1 MASNIDGSVII
12 DVNLNVKDAEKEL
25 SRLKGKVL
33 RLEDSLHEKQFKK
46 SALEESL
53 SKANTELE
61 ALKNSA
67 VITGR
72 KLQFSPDAIER
83 MTQLN
88 AEIPKIEA
96 EIRKCDQAI
105 ADTNLKLDV
114 SKLRYGEIAEEANR
128 LRREEE
134 ARANEKSKPGK
145 GSISSYDDRDWEKE
159 ALDRRARA
167 DEMYQKI
174 LQKLKAE
181 YQSVYSELA
190 PIIQS
195 TKKLLSSA
203 LEPVYGKMSPAVE
216 RIKSMLS
223 SFTASVGEKLGV
235 DLRAELEYGKKN
247 LEIGFGGMKDF
258 ILDTLDQIVLKVME
272 AKDSLSYGFGGL
284 LERVKSIPSTLKS
297 AFSGNEEEGGEGGG
311 ILSGLSS
318 VLAVISP
325 KIAAILKVLEVVKSV
340 LNTVK
345 TAFDKVKNAAV
356 AASKEILSMSSVAGS
371 AIVNFGKKTASVFG
385 EEWKNVL
392 GFVKNMNAIT
402 KLTDMLSKKFRYFSR
417 MLKRTFMTFTIMK
430 GLRAIRKQITTYLSV
445 NAELSTSLS
454 RLKGVFL
461 TAFQPIY
468 DAALPALIS
477 LINVITKAVAVLNEF
492 TAVLFGTTAKKAQQ
506 NASALHQQTK
516 EMNAA
521 GSAAEEA
528 AKSFAG
534 FDEINQLDT
543 SKKGGGGGGG
553 ASTEL
558 GPSFDYEY
566 EDTVFD
572 SWGEAFSAFL
582 DKLLDGIPK
591 LRAKLL
597 DFAKWLN
604 DFAQKL
610 YDMFTFPGVKEKVEQ
625 LGRDLADALNELVN
639 AIEWNLLGKALG
651 AGLNL
656 ALQFLTEF
664 LYEFDWIN
672 LGRKLAEFVNG
683 LVSEIDWYDFG
694 RLLWA
699 GFKISLETLAGFL
712 LGLDMPQLAEA
723 ASNIIKGFFDS
734 MTETIEK
741 IPWGD
746 IGKKI
751 AEFLTNLDWYGML
764 SSVTSAI
771 AAGIKAAVSA
781 LSGFLSGIVPEID
794 RIAKEIVTALI
805 EFFRDKVE
813 WKDLANTIGDGIKA
827 ALRFI
832 VELLDPE
839 LFAEIGKAIGDF
851 LVGLDWP
858 RIIGGLANVLAAA
871 IGAAVAAVKGFLS
884 AVKPH
889 LKEIAE
895 GIAQKINEF
904 VEKVEWGDLGK
915 TIHDGIDAALDF
927 LLTIL
932 DNLNWD
938 EIGQAVVDFLTEL
951 QWGDLLAKWGS
962 VVGKAIG
969 GALKG
974 IDLSDALSLG
984 GDIIA
989 GMLKGMINKF
999 NESGGPMGWLK
1010 RHVFSPFISSFASL
1024 FNMHSP
1030 SKVMAEQGGFII
1042 AGLLQ
1047 GISETWRSIPDFF
1060 REKVDELKQSLSEAW
1075 ENIKSTAKEKWDAIK
1090 ENLVTKFNEI
1100 HEKAGEKFGEIKE
1113 KIGETWESVKGSAK
1127 GKWEEIKNTLSDK
1140 FEEILKNA
1148 KRTWNDS
1155 KSWWKGEPEE
1165 AFKKEKWKRK
1175 GQDVADGLSEGLD
1188 SGLSKVK
1195 GWSRTVRDEINSA
1208 IAASREFT
1216 KIKPTYHAPTYN
1228 PWAQSSYSAYASAP
1242 DISTFQI
1249 PRLAQGA
1256 VIPANREFLAVLGDQ
1271 KRGTNVEAPLATIEQ
1286 ALENVLSRRG
1296 NGGGATQ
1303 VTVNFTGSLS
1313 QLARL
1318 LQPEIS
1324 VETQRIGTRLVNNR
1338 A

>member
-1 MASNIDGSVII
+1 MGANTDGSVII
-12 DVNLNVKDAEKEL
+12 DVNLDIKKADRELGKLKEKIENTEKTIADLQQKRNQAAEKEIFKAAELDAEK
-25 SRLKGKVL
+25 
-33 RLEDSLHEKQFKK
+33 
-46 SALEESL
+46 A
-53 SKANTELE
+53 
-61 ALKNSA
+61 
-67 VITGR
+67 
-72 KLQFSPDAIER
+72 KLQEIKDHLQDLRMMSKDKSYSLDAREQFLAYIPSVKQELQDQQTRVRILQTEYNQVADSVEKYDQKIAKATSDIEAQKER
-83 MTQLN
+83 AGGLQQN
-88 AEIPKIEA
+88 IEA
-96 EIRKCDQAI
+96 ENDRLQK
-105 ADTNLKLDV
+105 
-114 SKLRYGEIAEEANR
+114 IAEQAKVANR
-128 LRREEE
+128 HVVQLNQELSALQERQKELSAAGVGFGYQEYDKNARRIAE
-134 ARANEKSKPGK
+134 
-145 GSISSYDDRDWEKE
+145 ITKE
-159 ALDRRARA
+159 LK
-167 DEMYQKI
+167 EYQK
-174 LQKLKAE
+174 
-181 YQSVYSELA
+181 
-190 PIIQS
+190 
-195 TKKLLSSA
+195 
-203 LEPVYGKMSPAVE
+203 G
-216 RIKSMLS
+216 
-223 SFTASVGEKLGV
+223 
-235 DLRAELEYGKKN
+235 LRG
-247 LEIGFGGMKDF
+247 
-258 ILDTLDQIVLKVME
+258 
-272 AKDSLSYGFGGL
+272 
-284 LERVKSIPSTLKS
+284 
-297 AFSGNEEEGGEGGG
+297 EEGGKGKPEAQANRMAAAYERLNS
-311 ILSGLSS
+311 ILSKTRQLLNSGFS
-318 VLAVISP
+318 VVGN
-325 KIAAILKVLEVVKSV
+325 VVKS
-340 LNTVK
+340 
-345 TAFDKVKNAAV
+345 
-356 AASKEILSMSSVAGS
+356 AGS
-371 AIVNFGKKTASVFG
+371 AAVSLAKGTVSV
-385 EEWKNVL
+385 W
-392 GFVKNMNAIT
+392 KNMNAIT

-417 MLKRTFMTFTIMK
+417 MLKRTFMTFTILK

-445 NAELSTSLS
+445 NAELSTALS

-477 LINVITKAVAVLNEF
+477 LVNVITKAVAVLNEF

-625 LGRDLADALNELVN
+625 LGRDLAGALNELVN

-672 LGRKLAEFVNG
+672 LGRQLAEFVNG

-751 AEFLTNLDWYGML
+751 AEFLNGIDWIGTL
-764 SSVTSAI
+764 SSIATAIASGINAAITMLGTLVSTLEWGKIGAALAESLNLLISSINWPEMGETMSKAFLGALQFLYNALSEFDWEQFGKSIGEFLVSIDWHEILTMVFNVIWEAISGLMEGILAGIKTFWENADPFEKMLLGIAVAVGVVGAAITGFISIGTAAYNLFKALKTAISGVQLVFGLLTSPIGLVVAAI
-771 AAGIKAAVSA
+771 AAAVAVVAILITHFDSLKEVAKQAWEGIKNAFGEAAKW
-781 LSGFLSGIVPEID
+781 LEENIIRPIVD
-794 RIAKEIVTALI
+794 GYKEHIKPVLDAFMKELTKVVEEHVVPMAEKAI
-805 EFFRDKVE
+805 EFFGKVFE
-813 WKDLANTIGDGIKA
+813 ALKLAWDTVLSPLVSWIIENAIPEIGNALEFAGGVFNTLLKTVSDVAGGILEALGGVIDFVVGVFTGDWDRAWNGITDIFEGIWNA
-827 ALRFI
+827 QISI
-832 VELLDPE
+832 VEGAVNLIIRCINFLIGALNALHIDIPDNP
-839 LFAEIGKAIGDF
+839 LTGPMRLGFNIPKIREISI
-851 LVGLDWP
+851 P
-858 RIIGGLANVLAAA
+858 RIN
-871 IGAAVAAVKGFLS
+871 
-884 AVKPH
+884 
-889 LKEIAE
+889 
-895 GIAQKINEF
+895 
-904 VEKVEWGDLGK
+904 
-915 TIHDGIDAALDF
+915 
-927 LLTIL
+927 
-932 DNLNWD
+932 
-938 EIGQAVVDFLTEL
+938 
-951 QWGDLLAKWGS
+951 
-962 VVGKAIG
+962 
-969 GALKG
+969 
-974 IDLSDALSLG
+974 
-984 GDIIA
+984 
-989 GMLKGMINKF
+989 
-999 NESGGPMGWLK
+999 SGTN
-1010 RHVFSPFISSFASL
+1010 S
-1024 FNMHSP
+1024 
-1030 SKVMAEQGGFII
+1030 
-1042 AGLLQ
+1042 
-1047 GISETWRSIPDFF
+1047 
-1060 REKVDELKQSLSEAW
+1060 
-1075 ENIKSTAKEKWDAIK
+1075 
-1090 ENLVTKFNEI
+1090 
-1100 HEKAGEKFGEIKE
+1100 
-1113 KIGETWESVKGSAK
+1113 
-1127 GKWEEIKNTLSDK
+1127 
-1140 FEEILKNA
+1140 
-1148 KRTWNDS
+1148 
-1155 KSWWKGEPEE
+1155 
-1165 AFKKEKWKRK
+1165 KRK
-1175 GQDVADGLSEGLD
+1175 RS
-1188 SGLSKVK
+1188 
-1195 GWSRTVRDEINSA
+1195 T
-1208 IAASREFT
+1208 
-1216 KIKPTYHAPTYN
+1216 
-1228 PWAQSSYSAYASAP
+1228 SAYASAP